1 MIQKLSFAEKF
12 GYGLG
17 DMAANFI
24 FQAMLALQLSYYTDT
39 FGLSAAQAGTLFLV
53 VGLIAAAFNPIM
65 GVIADRTNTR
75 WGKFR
80 PWLLWTALPFGI
92 IGILTF
98 TTPSLSITGKL
109 VYAWTTYLLLRLIY
123 AVNNV
128 PYASLTG
135 VLTGD
140 PDERTSIASYRQ
152 VFANSAGFIV
162 QSLAIPM
169 VVFFG
174 HGNDARGYQITMGL
188 LSALS
193 VIFFIVAFF
202 ATKERIQPNPQQQTS
217 LTRDL
222 KDLFSNRPWVVLFLV
237 TTFYFAAISMRGSV
251 MLPFFKYVAGN
262 EKLFSWFNGF
272 GLASLIAGVTVS
284 TALTKRIGKRPL
296 FILSMTLSGLFNLAV
311 LILPAKGT
319 GFLLVHMFSVHLKP
333 TIHLAHWGASI
344 PEAFIPIAISEVLR
358 QFAYGTSGPLIWAMM
373 GDVADYGEWKTG
385 RRATGTVTAA
395 VVFALWVG
403 LAIGGAVAGWLF
415 SYYGYVSNAVQ
426 TARALDGI
434 RLTAGLWSALFFFAT
449 AACLFFYPI
458 SRKINKNISDELAGR
473 RLSFGPP
480 ATSTQK

>member
-1 MIQKLSFAEKF
+1 MEQKLSFKEKV

-53 VGLIAAAFNPIM
+53 VGLIAAVFNPIM
-65 GVIADRTNTR
+65 GIIADRTSTR

-80 PWLLWTALPFGI
+80 PWLLWTAVPFGI
-92 IGILTF
+92 MGILTF
-98 TTPSLSITGKL
+98 TTPSLSLSGKL
-109 VYAWTTYLLLRLIY
+109 IYAWATYLLLRLIY

-128 PYASLTG
+128 PYASLTA

-174 HGNDARGYQITMGL
+174 HGNDRRGYQITMGL
-188 LSALS
+188 LSVLS
-193 VIFFIVAFF
+193 VIFFIVAFLS
-202 ATKERIQPNPQQQTS
+202 TKERIQPNPQQQTS
-217 LTRDL
+217 LTQDL
-222 KDLFSNRPWVVLFLV
+222 KDLFSNRPWIVLFLV
-237 TTFYFAAISMRGSV
+237 TTFYFAAIAMRGSV

-272 GLASLIAGVTVS
+272 GLAALIAGVTVS
-284 TALTKRIGKRPL
+284 TALTIPIGKRPL
-296 FILSMTLSGLFNLAV
+296 FILSMALTGLFNLAV
-311 LILPAKGT
+311 LFLPAT
-319 GFLLVHMFSVHLKP
+319 ATV
-333 TIHLAHWGASI
+333 
-344 PEAFIPIAISEVLR
+344 PIIVSEVLR
-358 QFAYGTSGPLIWAMM
+358 QFCYGTSGPLIWAMM
-373 GDVADYGEWKTG
+373 GDVADFGEWKTG

-415 SYYGYVSNAVQ
+415 SFYGYVSNAAQ

-434 RLTAGLWSALFFFAT
+434 RLTAGLWSGLFFFAT
-449 AACLFFYPI
+449 AVVLFFYPI
-458 SRKINKNISDELAGR
+458 SRRINRTISDELAGR
-473 RLSFGPP
+473 RLTFGAAGAP
-480 ATSTQK
+480 ASQK